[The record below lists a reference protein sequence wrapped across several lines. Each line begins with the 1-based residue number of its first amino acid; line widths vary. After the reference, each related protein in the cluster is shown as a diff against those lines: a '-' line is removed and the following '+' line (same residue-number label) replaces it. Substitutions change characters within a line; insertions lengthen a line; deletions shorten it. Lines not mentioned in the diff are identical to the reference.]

1 MTSTPPRVSTP
12 TRVLYVLKRFPRL
25 SETFILREILSL
37 EAAGLRIMVDS
48 LHAAEDGPRHPEL
61 AELRAEV
68 RYLPRHPHLRTLQ
81 VAAAHLFL
89 LVRTPIVWTRLARR
103 SRREGR
109 WGRFLHAGLVAARA
123 RRASADV
130 IHAHFATVAA
140 EVARDASALAG
151 VPFTVTCHAKDIFHR
166 DNVPLVA
173 ERVHGASALVTVSGY
188 NVAYLRVQVPG
199 VPVHLVAN
207 PVPAVPPAGWT
218 PEGPFLCVARLVP
231 KKGIDVLIDAMALL
245 LARRPGV
252 RLTIV
257 GDGPL
262 RQGAMLRAH
271 ERGIA
276 DRVEWLGS
284 LPSDEVRAAIA
295 GARAS
300 VLACRIDADG
310 DRDGMPTVLVES
322 MLAGVPVIST
332 DVAGIG
338 ELVRNGQTG
347 FLVPPDDPAALA
359 AAMERLAD
367 EPRTADRLSRSGRE
381 FVLEVFDPPA
391 CRQRLL
397 AVWAGAM
404 GSAEAEA
411 FLAEGD
417 QGIGSVAPAFD
428 GRGQRDV
435 PGERQIGVDV
445 DGLSVVAAG
454 ELQEPAH
461 ESVLNG
467 A

>member
-1 MTSTPPRVSTP
+1 MSAGPI
-12 TRVLYVLKRFPRL
+12 RVLYVLKRFPRL
-25 SETFILREILSL
+25 SETFILREMLSL
-37 EAAGLRIMVDS
+37 EAAGVQIMVDS

-61 AELRAEV
+61 AELHAEV
-68 RYLPRHPHLRTLQ
+68 RYLPRHPHLRASQ
-81 VAAAHLFL
+81 VRAAHLFL
-89 LVRTPIVWTRLARR
+89 LARTPIVWTKLARR

-123 RRASADV
+123 RRAGADV

-166 DNVPLVA
+166 DNVPLVS
-173 ERVHGASALVTVSGY
+173 ERVLGASALVTVSGF
-188 NVAYLRVQVPG
+188 NVSYLRALVPG

-207 PVPAVPPAGWT
+207 PIPAAPPVGWT
-218 PEGPFLCVARLVP
+218 SDGPFLCIARLVP
-231 KKGIDVLIDAMALL
+231 KKGIHVLIDAMAI
-245 LARRPGV
+245 LASRRPGL

-257 GDGPL
+257 GDGPM
-262 RQGAMLRAH
+262 RESAMLRAQ
-271 ERGIA
+271 EKGVA
-276 DRVEWLGS
+276 DRITWLGS
-284 LPSDEVRAAIA
+284 VPSDEVRAAIA

-300 VLACRIDADG
+300 VLACRVDADG

-338 ELVRNGQTG
+338 ELVRDGHTG
-347 FLVPPDDPAALA
+347 FLVPPDDPACLA

-381 FVLEVFDPPA
+381 FVLGAFEPEA
-391 CRQRLL
+391 CRKRLL
-397 AVWAGAM
+397 AIWAAAM
-404 GSAEAEA
+404 GSTEEES

-417 QGIGSVAPAFD
+417 QCIGGVTAAFD
-428 GRGQRDV
+428 GRGQPDV
-435 PGERQIGVDV
+435 PGQREVGVHV
-445 DGLSVVAAG
+445 DGLAVVAAG
-454 ELQEPAH
+454 QIEEPAH
-461 ESVLNG
+461 EGVLHR